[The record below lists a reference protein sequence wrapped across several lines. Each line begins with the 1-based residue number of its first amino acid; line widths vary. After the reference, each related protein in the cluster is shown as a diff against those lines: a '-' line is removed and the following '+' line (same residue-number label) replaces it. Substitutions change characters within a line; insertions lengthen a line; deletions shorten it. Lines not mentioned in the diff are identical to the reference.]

1 MPESWPWPPGPSPG
15 TARPLTLTQWLIFTV
30 FPLQQSVCLI
40 TMFRLYAQ
48 FPEAVN
54 WPRMSVLILLFAVSD
69 VALFCLIGQ
78 TAGRR
83 SWKPPTAC

>member
-1 MPESWPWPPGPSPG
+1 
-15 TARPLTLTQWLIFTV
+15 
-30 FPLQQSVCLI
+30 
-40 TMFRLYAQ
+40 MFRLYAQ

-78 TAGRR
+78 TARKAELETANRLLNDQLDNQLKALLRPAGPVRGQ
-83 SWKPPTAC
+83 PPPPP